1 MRGTLSLIVLMA
13 AIGAPALGQPSK
25 IDLNTL
31 PTEIKTLN
39 WQSVDL
45 SSASPLDQCRSLM
58 FLNQALDEI
67 GAQTTAEADLMS
79 QFIDVSNLGPQFVA
93 MPAPVDANPLT
104 FQSAQKMALALLR
117 GPQAQSSYATALTGT
132 SADMLTAYQQMYSAT
147 CQRKWS
153 AVVESRHQVRAMSAF
168 LEKSGKMQAYNA
180 WVPGAVEQRMKEQE
194 AAVAQQQAAQ
204 QAQQSQEQAQ
214 MIARQR
220 AQLQQMESQQAASAQ
235 ANQQLQQALC
245 AAQQNQS
252 ASANQGAPAPNAYY
266 PNYYYGGVGVGYA
279 ATGAWYRNA
288 AYRGAATAATEAR
301 YSSWHGGGVR
311 R

>member
-1 MRGTLSLIVLMA
+1 MRRTLPLIVLFA
-13 AIGAPALGQPSK
+13 AFGAPALGQPAK
-25 IDLNTL
+25 IDLGTL
-31 PTEIKTLN
+31 PNEIKTLD
-39 WQSVDL
+39 WKSVDL

-117 GPQAQSSYATALTGT
+117 GPQAQSSYATALTDT

-147 CQRKWS
+147 CQRKWGS
-153 AVVESRHQVRAMSAF
+153 VVESRHQVRAMSAF
-168 LEKSGKMQAYNA
+168 LESSGKMQAYNA
-180 WVPGAVEQRMKEQE
+180 WVPGAVAQRVKEQE
-194 AAVAQQQAAQ
+194 TAIAQQQAAQ

-220 AQLQQMESQQAASAQ
+220 AQMQQMESQQAASAQ

-301 YSSWHGGGVR
+301 YSSWHGGGFR